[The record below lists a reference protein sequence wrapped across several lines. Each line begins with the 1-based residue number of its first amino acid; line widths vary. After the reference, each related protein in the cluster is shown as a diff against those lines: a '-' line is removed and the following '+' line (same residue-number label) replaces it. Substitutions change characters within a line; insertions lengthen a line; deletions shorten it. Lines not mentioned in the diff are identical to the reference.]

1 MPIIVAGQSKAM
13 ILFPGLFYSGLCPV
27 STLFEHWM
35 KFIQSTLYRPWQ
47 FHTIWTLD
55 EVHPEYT
62 VQALAQTQ
70 FHTIWT
76 LDESSS
82 RVQLYRPL
90 AKLNFTLLEHWMNFI
105 HSTLYRPWPKLN
117 FTLLE
122 GGVKCFHPKSTVLRP
137 WVKLS
142 STTFEEWM
150 NFIQRTLYRRVYCW
164 WVKKKSIRAWAKFKF
179 HPI

>member
-1 MPIIVAGQSKAM
+1 M
-13 ILFPGLFYSGLCPV
+13 
-27 STLFEHWM
+27 
-35 KFIQSTLYRPWQ
+35 
-47 FHTIWTLD
+47 
-55 EVHPEYT
+55 
-62 VQALAQTQ
+62 AQTQ
-70 FHTIWT
+70 FHTIGT
-76 LDESSS
+76 LDETSS

-105 HSTLYRPWPKLN
+105 HSTLYRPWPKPN

-122 GGVKCFHPKSTVLRP
+122 GGVKYFHPKSTLLRP

-150 NFIQRTLYRRVYCW
+150 NFIQRTLYRPVYCW
-164 WVKKKSIRAWAKFKF
+164 WAKKKSIRAWGKFTF